1 MFIDRLMDKEVVVHI
16 HNGILLSHVKEH
28 IWVSPDEVDE
38 PRTYYIQSE
47 VRKRKKILYINSYI
61 WNLEKWYWW
70 AYLQGS
76 NGEAD
81 IQNRLV
87 NTVVEGEG
95 GMNWESSMETYK
107 SQYVKQINVQV

>member
-1 MFIDRLMDKEVVVHI
+1 MEATYMFNNRWVDKAVVVHI
-16 HNGILLSHVKEH
+16 HKGILLSHKKEH
-28 IWVSPDEVDE
+28 IWVSPNEVDE
-38 PRTYYIQSE
+38 PRTYYMQSE

-61 WNLEKWYWW
+61 WNLGKCYGW

-107 SQYVKQINVQV
+107 LPYVK